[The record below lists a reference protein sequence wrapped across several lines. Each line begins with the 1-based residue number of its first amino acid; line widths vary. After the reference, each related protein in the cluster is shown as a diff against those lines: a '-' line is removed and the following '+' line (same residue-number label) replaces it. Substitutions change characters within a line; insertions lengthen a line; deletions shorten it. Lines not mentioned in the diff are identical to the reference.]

1 MSKWLASIQSLEE
14 AQTLVGLLPDILD
27 IKNPS
32 QGALGAL
39 SVADVAEI
47 VTFIAGRCE
56 TSATV
61 GDLAMQAEVI
71 NPAIKAMADSGVD
84 YIKVGLFPAHDL
96 SDCLT
101 AMTATI
107 ESLPVPVS
115 AVLFAD
121 SWPQQDIFALLKVTG
136 FSGVMVDTAIKDGQH
151 LLDHWESHQLAAF
164 VSGAHQQ
171 NLMCGL
177 AGALRQQDV
186 YTLQPFGADYL
197 GFRSAL
203 CESLQRTAALN
214 LELVVNIKAAIQQGH
229 TLKKAM

>member
-1 MSKWLASIQSLEE
+1 MSKWLASVQSLEE
-14 AQTLVGLLPDILD
+14 AQILVEVLPDILD

-32 QGALGAL
+32 KGALGAL
-39 SVADVAEI
+39 PVEDVKEI
-47 VTFIAGRCE
+47 VRFIAGRCE

-71 NPAIKAMADSGVD
+71 NPAMKAMAKSGVD
-84 YIKVGLFPAHDL
+84 YIKVGLFPTL
-96 SDCLT
+96 ELLDCLA

-107 ESLPVPVS
+107 DSLPVPVI

-121 SWPQQDIFALLKVTG
+121 SWPEQDVLAILNVTG
-136 FSGVMVDTAIKDGQH
+136 FRGVMVDTAIKDGQH

-164 VSGAHQQ
+164 VNGAHQQ
-171 NLMCGL
+171 NLICGL

-186 YTLQPFGADYL
+186 YTLQQFGADYL

-203 CESLQRTAALN
+203 CAAQQRTEKLS
-214 LELVVNIKAAIQQGH
+214 LDLVINIKQVIQQGH